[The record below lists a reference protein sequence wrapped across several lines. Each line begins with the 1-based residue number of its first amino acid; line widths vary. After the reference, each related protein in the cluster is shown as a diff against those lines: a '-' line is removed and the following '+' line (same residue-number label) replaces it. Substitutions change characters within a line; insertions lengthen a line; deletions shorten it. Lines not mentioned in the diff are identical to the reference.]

1 MGFLVFSCLC
11 SVDGF
16 LNWRLRWLI
25 RRCKLGNPFKKE
37 REREIQYFCLRKEGR
52 KVGIGAC
59 EVEVN

>member
-37 REREIQYFCLRKEGR
+37 RERDTVLLFEEGRKEGR
-52 KVGIGAC
+52 NRCVRGRG
-59 EVEVN
+59 